1 MPAVIV
7 LSVNEYLV
15 GQRWQSCTIVDM
27 AAGLYALILLFIPLY
42 ILLIFQSLRGF
53 FKARYMLVCGSSTLD
68 DDHMFSQSTSLQ
80 LRIARTSR
88 LMSDAGSGVHH
99 QHTVAHNHRM
109 DSVVHM

>member
-1 MPAVIV
+1 
-7 LSVNEYLV
+7 
-15 GQRWQSCTIVDM
+15 
-27 AAGLYALILLFIPLY
+27 
-42 ILLIFQSLRGF
+42 
-53 FKARYMLVCGSSTLD
+53 MLVYGSSTLD

-109 DSVVHM
+109 GSVVHM